1 MLHALNLPIFF
12 INIVKNLSMLYS
24 ILSLGIYEYF
34 KVNLVKFILRKVLFT
49 AARKKIKKA

>member
-24 ILSLGIYEYF
+24 TLSLGIYEHF
-34 KVNLVKFILRKVLFT
+34 KANLVKFILRKVLFT
-49 AARKKIKKA
+49 AAKKKIKKA